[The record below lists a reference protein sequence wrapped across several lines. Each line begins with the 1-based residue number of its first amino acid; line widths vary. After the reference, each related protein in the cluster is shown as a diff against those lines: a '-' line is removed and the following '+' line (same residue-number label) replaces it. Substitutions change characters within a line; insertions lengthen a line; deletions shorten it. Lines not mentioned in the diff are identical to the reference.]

1 MFRSTNYVCF
11 RFKVI
16 KLKGIHAYIIT
27 SRNLKHKGI
36 NDISCYTNIM
46 SKKILVTGGTG
57 YIGSHTVV
65 ELLNAGHEVE
75 ILDNLFNSKI
85 EVLDKIEQLTGTK
98 PKFHQVDLLDY
109 AGLKS
114 VFTSVQFDSV
124 IHFAGLKAVGE
135 SVEKPLE
142 YYENNVGGTI
152 NLLKCMRETNV
163 KQIIFSSSATV
174 YGVQDS
180 PEYVETMTTGGQL
193 SNPYGRTKYFI
204 EEILKDTC
212 VADPEFEAAL
222 LRYFN
227 PIGAHPSGLL
237 GEDPNGIPNNLMP
250 IVVQVARGKRE
261 KLGVY
266 GNDYPTK
273 DGTCRRDYIHVVDL
287 AKGHMAMLDH
297 MKKGVSI
304 YNLGSGEPNSVM
316 EVISAFEKA
325 SGKDLPYEVVDRR
338 AGDLPEFWANPS
350 KAKAELNWQ
359 TELTVDDAMK
369 DTLNFLEKSE

>member
-1 MFRSTNYVCF
+1 
-11 RFKVI
+11 
-16 KLKGIHAYIIT
+16 
-27 SRNLKHKGI
+27 
-36 NDISCYTNIM
+36 M

-65 ELLNAGHEVE
+65 ELLNAGYEVE

-85 EVLDKIEQLTGTK
+85 EVLDKIEQITGK
-98 PKFHQVDLLDY
+98 QPKFHEVDLLNY
-109 AGLKS
+109 AKLKD
-114 VFTSVQFDSV
+114 VFNDAHFDSV

-152 NLLKCMRETNV
+152 NLLKCMREFGI

-204 EEILKDTC
+204 EEILKDVCT
-212 VADPEFEAAL
+212 ADPDFEVAL

-250 IVVQVARGKRE
+250 IVMQVARGKRE

-273 DGTCRRDYIHVVDL
+273 DGTCRRDYIHVIDL
-287 AKGHMAMLDH
+287 AKGHMAMLNH

-316 EVISAFEKA
+316 EIISAFEKA
-325 SGKDLPYEVVDRR
+325 SGKKLPYEVVARR
-338 AGDLPEFWANPS
+338 AGDLPEFWANPA
-350 KAKAELNWQ
+350 KAKAELDWK
-359 TELTVDDAMK
+359 TELTVDDAMQ
-369 DTLNFLEKSE
+369 DTLNFLEESE